1 MNEAGQIAMDQLL
14 ISNHCLLKTA
24 GKDQRFMARIS
35 FQIFIAGRSNRNSQL
50 VRLYEEACQSLLDVN
65 TYEINVIDLT
75 RHPQLAE
82 KHKVLATPTILRSKP
97 LPERRVIGGL
107 NADGPMQALRFLID
121 DLKKMKNEK
130 DQGNQ

>member
-1 MNEAGQIAMDQLL
+1 VDQLL
-14 ISNHCLLKTA
+14 MVNLCLLQNA

-50 VRLYEEACQSLLDVN
+50 VRLYEEACQSLLDAN

-82 KHKVLATPTILRSKP
+82 KHKVLATPTILRIKP

-121 DLKKMKNEK
+121 DLKKLKNEK
-130 DQGNQ
+130 DEGNQ